1 MYTREKEKRIQED
14 IFFYLSTLDQI
25 FQQFHLNSS
34 VAQLPTCVRQKIHLI
49 LSVSEAVI
57 SLEMREESKSN
68 VTNVSI

>member
-34 VAQLPTCVRQKIHLI
+34 VSQLPTSVRQKIHLI